1 MAIMTIRLIHP
12 KRLLICG
19 LTILAFVCMWGLF
32 PSNNQSSDLKSE
44 SLSEENIMPQSELV
58 STKSELTT
66 AASRELAIDS
76 EAASTISE
84 LTSAPPVPAPTP
96 STENGTPQ
104 SGELISTESEMS
116 TAALLELKI
125 EDHTINSEA
134 ASAISEL
141 TSVSTPTPTASEV
154 NVPATES
161 TEPDART
168 QAIDIVYMWVNGSD
182 PALQDSIAHKV
193 ANMGS
198 DMIPSD
204 ARVY

>member
-1 MAIMTIRLIHP
+1 MTIRLIHL

-84 LTSAPPVPAPTP
+84 LTSAPPVPETSTP

-104 SGELISTESEMS
+104 SGELVSTESEMS

-125 EDHTINSEA
+125 EDQEENVHDWS
-134 ASAISEL
+134 IS
-141 TSVSTPTPTASEV
+141 
-154 NVPATES
+154 
-161 TEPDART
+161 
-168 QAIDIVYMWVNGSD
+168 
-182 PALQDSIAHKV
+182 
-193 ANMGS
+193 
-198 DMIPSD
+198 
-204 ARVY
+204 